1 MAMSATTSRAYAPYC
16 WGLPL
21 AGAAS
26 VVALVAVAGLKV
38 DLALAFVAIAAILS
52 VAPSAVVRT
61 GRSGFSLSHLPI
73 LAAVFLLSP
82 VWAPLLGASLAA
94 ADNRRFGRRAILL
107 NASSAALSAA
117 AAAAVFRFGV
127 PAVGLPTDARDP
139 YWFFGAAAAA
149 LALFIVNIGLA
160 VAAISLKYREP
171 PLRVWQVNMRPL
183 VALDILASMALVGF
197 VGLMAGVD
205 QLALRVV
212 VGVVAGL
219 CVWLLLSL
227 IRRTR
232 EREEALASHEEALAS
247 REEAV
252 VAREEALREAE
263 QAVRRA
269 RVAETRAERARLDA
283 AVATAG
289 EQAASARARDAVSRL
304 HQVASGTVPA
314 LVAMIDL
321 KDRYTARHSAGVG
334 RLARMLAEELGWTPE
349 DQTLAHMAGLVHDI
363 GKVGLP
369 DGLLRKPGPPT
380 ADEWEAIRRHPDWG
394 ADALAEIALFPQ
406 VVAGVRSHHE
416 RWDGSGYPR
425 GLRELEIPAIGRI
438 LAIAD
443 SYDRMTRPRSF
454 RHAKSAAVARA
465 ELAEQVGY
473 LYDEQMVERFLAAL
487 ERADHDP
494 LDAPDLDFAVEWRQ
508 ACLGLDLERLYLR
521 VSADD
526 PDGVGTPAD
535 LAGARG

>member
-1 MAMSATTSRAYAPYC
+1 MSVATSRAYAPYC
-16 WGLPL
+16 WGLPV
-21 AGAAS
+21 AGVAS
-26 VVALVAVAGLKV
+26 VAALVAVAGLRV
-38 DLALAFVAIAAILS
+38 DLELALVVLAGLLS
-52 VAPSAVVRT
+52 TAPAAVVRT

-82 VWAPLLGASLAA
+82 VWAPLLGATLAA

-117 AAAAVFRFGV
+117 AAAAVFRFAG
-127 PAVGLPTDARDP
+127 PAVGLPTDLRDP
-139 YWFFGAAAAA
+139 EWFFGAAAAA
-149 LALFIVNIGLA
+149 AALFLVNIGLA

-171 PLRVWQVNMRPL
+171 PLRVWRANMRPL
-183 VALDILASMALVGF
+183 VALDILGSLALIGF

-205 QLALRVV
+205 DVSLRVV
-212 VGVVAGL
+212 VGVVAAL
-219 CVWLLLSL
+219 CVCLLVTLM
-227 IRRTR
+227 RRTR
-232 EREEALASHEEALAS
+232 EREEALASQEEALAS

-252 VAREEALREAE
+252 MAREEALREAE
-263 QAVRRA
+263 EAVLRA
-269 RVAETRAERARLDA
+269 TAAEGRAERARAD
-283 AVATAG
+283 AVAAAAG

-304 HQVASGTVPA
+304 HQIASGTVPA

-334 RLARMLAEELGWTPE
+334 RLARMLAEELGWTLE

-369 DGLLRKPGPPT
+369 DGLLRKPGRPT
-380 ADEWEAIRRHPDWG
+380 DEEWEAIRRHPDWG

-425 GLRELEIPAIGRI
+425 GLRNLGIPAIGRI

-454 RHAKSAAVARA
+454 RHAKSPAVARA
-465 ELAEQVGY
+465 ELSEQAGY
-473 LYDEQMVERFLAAL
+473 LYDPQMVERFLAAL
-487 ERADHDP
+487 ARLDTERP
-494 LDAPDLDFAVEWRQ
+494 IDAPDLDFVVEWRQ
-508 ACLGLDLERLYLR
+508 ACLGLDLDRLYLR

-526 PDGVGTPAD
+526 PEEVGAPAD
-535 LAGARG
+535 LAPARG

>member
-1 MAMSATTSRAYAPYC
+1 
-16 WGLPL
+16 
-21 AGAAS
+21 
-26 VVALVAVAGLKV
+26 V
-38 DLALAFVAIAAILS
+38 
-52 VAPSAVVRT
+52 
-61 GRSGFSLSHLPI
+61 
-73 LAAVFLLSP
+73 
-82 VWAPLLGASLAA
+82 
-94 ADNRRFGRRAILL
+94 
-107 NASSAALSAA
+107 
-117 AAAAVFRFGV
+117 
-127 PAVGLPTDARDP
+127 
-139 YWFFGAAAAA
+139 
-149 LALFIVNIGLA
+149 
-160 VAAISLKYREP
+160 
-171 PLRVWQVNMRPL
+171 
-183 VALDILASMALVGF
+183 
-197 VGLMAGVD
+197 
-205 QLALRVV
+205 
-212 VGVVAGL
+212 
-219 CVWLLLSL
+219 LLLWTL
-227 IRRTR
+227 VRRTR
-232 EREEALASHEEALAS
+232 EREEALASRAETLVA

-283 AVATAG
+283 AVAAAG
-289 EQAASARARDAVSRL
+289 EQAASARARDAVTRL

-380 ADEWEAIRRHPDWG
+380 EDEWEAIRHHPDWG

-425 GLRELEIPAIGRI
+425 GLRETEIPAIGRI

-454 RHAKSAAVARA
+454 RQAKSASVARA
-465 ELAEQVGY
+465 ELAEQAGY

-487 ERADHDP
+487 ER
-494 LDAPDLDFAVEWRQ
+494 LDAERDLLVPDPDFALEWRR

-521 VSADD
+521 VSAVDED
-526 PDGVGTPAD
+526 EAEAAAAMAAT
-535 LAGARG
+535 RG

>member
-1 MAMSATTSRAYAPYC
+1 MSAVTSRAYVPYC
-16 WGLPL
+16 WGLPV
-21 AGAAS
+21 AGVAS
-26 VVALVAVAGLKV
+26 VAALVAVAGLQI
-38 DLALAFVAIAAILS
+38 DLALALVVLAAALTA
-52 VAPSAVVRT
+52 APSAVVRT

-82 VWAPLLGASLAA
+82 ACAPLLGASLAA

-117 AAAAVFRFGV
+117 AAAAVFRFGA
-127 PAVGLPTDARDP
+127 PGVGLPTDPTDP
-139 YWFFGAAAAA
+139 QWFFGAAAAA
-149 LALFIVNIGLA
+149 SALFIVNIGLA
-160 VAAISLKYREP
+160 LAAISLKYRE
-171 PLRVWQVNMRPL
+171 RPL
-183 VALDILASMALVGF
+183 QVWRKNLRPMVALDILASMALIGF
-197 VGLMAGVD
+197 VGLMAGVEG
-205 QLALRVV
+205 ATLRIV
-212 VGVVAGL
+212 VGAVAAL
-219 CVWLLLSL
+219 SVLLLWTL

-232 EREEALASHEEALAS
+232 EREEALASREEALVS
-247 REEAV
+247 REEAAA
-252 VAREEALREAE
+252 AREEALREAE

-283 AVATAG
+283 AVAAAG

-380 ADEWEAIRRHPDWG
+380 HDEWEAIRRHPDWG

-425 GLRELEIPAIGRI
+425 GLRETEIPAIGRI

-454 RHAKSAAVARA
+454 RQAKSAAVARA
-465 ELAEQVGY
+465 ELAEQAGY

-487 ERADHDP
+487 ER
-494 LDAPDLDFAVEWRQ
+494 LDAERDLDVPDPDFAIEWRR

-521 VSADD
+521 VAAEDVD
-526 PDGVGTPAD
+526 EAEAAAAMAT
-535 LAGARG
+535 ARG